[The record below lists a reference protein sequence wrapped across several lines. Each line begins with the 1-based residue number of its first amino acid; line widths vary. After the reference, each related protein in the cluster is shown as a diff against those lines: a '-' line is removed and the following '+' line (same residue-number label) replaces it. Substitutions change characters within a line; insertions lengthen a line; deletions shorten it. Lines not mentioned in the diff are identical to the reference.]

1 MNSRNHNLLVILAVL
16 FLLRIGNAAEDLK
29 YEASWDSLKKYK
41 VPQWFE
47 DDKFGIFIH
56 WGVYAVP
63 AFGNEWYPRN
73 MYRKNE
79 PAFEHHR
86 KTWGEQKVF
95 GYKDF
100 IPMFKAEKW
109 DPVAWAEL
117 FSQSGAKFIVPVAE
131 HHDGFAMYDS
141 SHSDYCSSKMGPKRD
156 VAGELAKAVRE
167 KGMRLGLSSHY
178 AYNYYYYAHSDEFDT
193 NDPHYAGLYGK
204 PNDDNGP
211 TSEEFMNHW
220 FARTT
225 EIIDKYQPDVLW
237 FDFCFN
243 RPEFEPYRQKI
254 AAYYYN
260 KGTEWNKGVVLQ
272 YKDKAFPDGT
282 AVLDIERGKLDT
294 IHPMVWQT
302 DTSVSRKSWGYI
314 NNDEFKTADSLV
326 DDLIDIVSK
335 NGVLLLNV
343 GPKADGTIPEPV
355 QQILQ
360 EIGRWLRANG
370 EAIYGTRPWYLYG
383 QGPTT
388 IKAGSF
394 GENEAKPF
402 SSQDIRFTRKGNTL
416 YVICLDKPAETV
428 TIASL
433 GKSAAPGTEV
443 AEIRLL
449 GAPEALV
456 WSRDD
461 ANLTIR
467 MPTTI
472 PGEYAFA
479 FAVRLQGFLLGQPR
493 LSISNDRKTLLA
505 ELDIENYESQNYSQ
519 ILSCYLNGKTV
530 ATRKVVVLPQQRQK
544 VQFSCELPPAGKV
557 DVCVGTEDIKSPIVS
572 LEIPPETANP

>member
-1 MNSRNHNLLVILAVL
+1 MKSWKWKFVLVLVSLGISQWDCQ
-16 FLLRIGNAAEDLK
+16 AEGLT
-29 YEASWDSLKKYK
+29 YEPAWDSLKRYK

-73 MYRKNE
+73 MYRKDE

-86 KTWGEQKVF
+86 NTWGKQKAF

-100 IPMFKAEKW
+100 IPMFKAEMW

-117 FSQSGAKFIVPVAE
+117 FSQAGAKFVVSVAE

-141 SHSDYCSSKMGPKRD
+141 SFTDYCASKLGPKRD
-156 VAGELAKAVRE
+156 VAGELAKAVRD

-193 NDPHYAGLYGK
+193 NDPKYAGLYGK
-204 PNDDNGP
+204 PNDDDGP

-225 EIIDKYQPDVLW
+225 EIVDKYRPDILW
-237 FDFCFN
+237 FDFGFN
-243 RPEFEPYRQKI
+243 RPEYEPYRQKI

-260 KGTEWNKGVVLQ
+260 KGIEWNNGVVLQ

-294 IHPMVWQT
+294 IRPMVWQT

-314 NNDEFKTADSLV
+314 DNDDFKTVDSLV
-326 DDLIDIVSK
+326 DDLVDIVSK
-335 NGVLLLNV
+335 NGVLLLNI

-355 QQILQ
+355 QQILLD
-360 EIGRWLRANG
+360 IGRWLRTNG
-370 EAIYGTRPWYLYG
+370 EAIYGTRPWYIYG
-383 QGPTT
+383 QGPTA

-394 GENEAKPF
+394 GENEAEPF
-402 SSQDIRFTRKGNTL
+402 SAQDIRFTRKGNTL
-416 YVICLDKPAETV
+416 YVICLDKPVEALR
-428 TIASL
+428 IPSL
-433 GKSAAPGTEV
+433 GKSASPGAEV
-443 AEIRLL
+443 AEVRLL
-449 GAPEALV
+449 GVSEALV

-467 MPTTI
+467 LPSTI
-472 PGEYAFA
+472 PGEYAFV
-479 FAVRLQGFLLGQPR
+479 FAVRLQGCLLGQPR
-493 LSISNDRKTLLA
+493 LSISGDRKTLMA
-505 ELDIENYESQNYSQ
+505 ELEIENFESQHYSQ
-519 ILSCYLNGKTV
+519 ILSCYVNGKAV

-557 DVCVGTEDIKSPIVS
+557 DTCVGTEEVKSPIVS
-572 LEIPPETANP
+572 LEIPPEKANP